1 MGTWENGGRG
11 VEMRT
16 SAGLVQRGREPAALE
31 TAAEVD
37 EDDKTVGRGVLIVSF
52 LQIFLTSF
60 YYTVVLPTSRQYA
73 ESLNAPDHFEGFM
86 VGAAAVGGALMNPL
100 YRLILKR
107 SFSACMHFQ
116 MICMQLGSVLY
127 SLAQVANKI
136 ELLIAG
142 RLLGGCGASLYPV
155 YQFVAEEVGKKHRS
169 KVLTVVSGFGKSF
182 GFALGPI
189 FAACLAYVD
198 FQIGDMKVDK
208 ETVPGWTVAFL
219 CLFQTFLIVWFFPR
233 KGSRLIGKEKV
244 SRDLPQATNRLP
256 LRQRVA
262 HVGALIWIVVVI
274 AVTNSFISAWQIEAT
289 KVIQL
294 NFRWSVQWS
303 ALLVGGISFTP
314 AFVSPVLGKL
324 SYRFQDREILVVSSV
339 VQLASTALLFDYGS
353 PIPFLLGSLVIFNAF
368 TSQVTFMLA
377 LASKV
382 SFVQEVDIVM
392 SAIGYTTVLRAPGFV
407 LGTYLTMNEQAATL
421 ASGSLAVLLGTLLFY
436 TRLVPN

>member
-1 MGTWENGGRG
+1 MG

-142 RLLGGCGASLYPV
+142 RLLGGCGA
-155 YQFVAEEVGKKHRS
+155 
-169 KVLTVVSGFGKSF
+169 
-182 GFALGPI
+182 I

-314 AFVSPVLGKL
+314 AFVSPILGKL
-324 SYRFQDREILVVSSV
+324 SYRSQDREILVVSSV

-353 PIPFLLGSLVIFNAF
+353 PIPFLL
-368 TSQVTFMLA
+368 
-377 LASKV
+377 
-382 SFVQEVDIVM
+382 
-392 SAIGYTTVLRAPGFV
+392 
-407 LGTYLTMNEQAATL
+407 
-421 ASGSLAVLLGTLLFY
+421 
-436 TRLVPN
+436 

>member
-1 MGTWENGGRG
+1 MG

-60 YYTVVLPTSRQYA
+60 YYTAVLPTSRQYA

-142 RLLGGCGASLYPV
+142 RLLGGRGASLYPV

-274 AVTNSFISAWQIEAT
+274 AVTNSFISACKSRQPKSFSSTSGGLCSGLRSLLAE
-289 KVIQL
+289 
-294 NFRWSVQWS
+294 S
-303 ALLVGGISFTP
+303 ASP
-314 AFVSPVLGKL
+314 AFVSPILGKL
-324 SYRFQDREILVVSSV
+324 SYRFQDREIL
-339 VQLASTALLFDYGS
+339 
-353 PIPFLLGSLVIFNAF
+353 
-368 TSQVTFMLA
+368 
-377 LASKV
+377 
-382 SFVQEVDIVM
+382 
-392 SAIGYTTVLRAPGFV
+392 
-407 LGTYLTMNEQAATL
+407 
-421 ASGSLAVLLGTLLFY
+421 
-436 TRLVPN
+436 